1 MISSRKIQW
10 FAQTTLFVMALLA
23 MFQSSA
29 FSAEPM
35 ELRILTYNVHHGQGN
50 DGKFDL
56 ERLAKIILKTKPDLV
71 ALQELDQK
79 TGRSHGVDQPAEFAK
94 LLGMEYVFA
103 ENLVFDGGLYGVAA
117 YSRFPV
123 VAQKTY
129 KLPQLDGPEPR
140 GIAEITVELPNKQKV
155 RFLSTHW
162 CHQSAGDRLK
172 SAKFTNNLL
181 KNSSDEFVI
190 VTGDFN
196 AQPKSDP
203 IAELKKKWR
212 PTYTTELLT
221 APSDNPRVSIDHVFA
236 NQGDTWKVKHIEVI
250 QEKVAS
256 DHCPLLVVLEI
267 AN

>member
-1 MISSRKIQW
+1 MFLSW
-10 FAQTTLFVMALLA
+10 AMLM
-23 MFQSSA
+23 MFQSSTY
-29 FSAEPM
+29 SAEPF

-56 ERLAKIILKTKPDLV
+56 ERLAEIIQKTKPDLV
-71 ALQELDQK
+71 AIQELDQK
-79 TGRSHGVDQPAEFAK
+79 TGRSHGVDQPAEFARMLK
-94 LLGMEYVFA
+94 MDFVFA

-117 YSRFPV
+117 YSRYPV

-129 KLPQLDGPEPR
+129 KLPQDEGPEPR
-140 GIAEITVELPNKQKV
+140 GIAELTVELPNKQKV

-172 SAKFTNNLL
+172 SAKFTNDLL
-181 KNSSDEFVI
+181 KDNSDDFVI

-196 AQPKSDP
+196 AVPKSDA

-212 PTYTTELLT
+212 PTYTAELLT
-221 APSDNPRVSIDHVFA
+221 APADNPRVSIDHVFA
-236 NQGDTWKVKHIEVI
+236 NQPDAWKVKHIEVI

-267 AN
+267 EN